1 MAWLTRVTG
10 SGHEASRLRPSE
22 RTRVPPPVI
31 RRRLPSGRGAME
43 QPNCTGDGDAPLTP
57 RFWLVLVVAGIATGL
72 FGAFLMAILYNVSY
86 LAFGY
91 HGGSFQTGVE
101 HATGLRRVVSLVVA
115 GVIGAVAWYL
125 VRHFLQDENAQIDD
139 AVWSGDGQLSLRR
152 AVLTSI
158 ISEFVI
164 GMGASLGREAAP
176 KLTGGATASA
186 LGTWFKLSPAQ
197 RRLLVA
203 CAGGAGLG
211 AVYNVPLAGAL
222 FTAEILV
229 GSLSLPVVLPALA
242 CSWVATVA
250 SWVYLPRHAAYVGVP
265 DYRFSMTILVWAV
278 LVGPVI
284 GAIATGFIRLIG
296 WVSHHRVSGAGIMV
310 AMPLAFGALGVIGI
324 WYPELF
330 GNGKDMAYAA
340 FLGRFTVPLLLA
352 LFLLKP
358 LVTSACLGAVR
369 SGGLLTPTMSTGAMF
384 GGMLGSAWNLLW
396 PGSPSGAFAMVGA
409 AAMIGASM
417 QAPLTALSLI
427 LELTHSGFGLLV
439 PMLAATVT
447 ATAMARYLDG
457 YSIYSARLTA
467 A

>member
-1 MAWLTRVTG
+1 MAPGDSGSPAGGPPAPRPGPLSGLMAWLTRVTG

-125 VRHFLQDENAQIDD
+125 VRRFLKDENAQIDD

-176 KLTGGATASA
+176 KLMGGATASV
-186 LGTWFKLSPAQ
+186 LGTWSRLSPAQ

-203 CAGGAGLG
+203 CAVGGRSGCRLQRA
-211 AVYNVPLAGAL
+211 LAGAL

-229 GSLSLPVVLPALA
+229 GSLSAPGDAAGPRLLVDRHGRLMGLPAHPRRLRRA
-242 CSWVATVA
+242 PR
-250 SWVYLPRHAAYVGVP
+250 LPLHDDDPGLGGPGRAGHRGHCHGIHPTHRLGLSPPGLGGRDHGRHAPGLWRPRRHRHLVPRAVRQREGHGVLGLP
-265 DYRFSMTILVWAV
+265 GQV
-278 LVGPVI
+278 
-284 GAIATGFIRLIG
+284 
-296 WVSHHRVSGAGIMV
+296 HRA
-310 AMPLAFGALGVIGI
+310 P
-324 WYPELF
+324 
-330 GNGKDMAYAA
+330 AA
-340 FLGRFTVPLLLA
+340 RPVPLEA
-352 LFLLKP
+352 
-358 LVTSACLGAVR
+358 AGDLGLPGVGCVR
-369 SGGLLTPTMSTGAMF
+369 GCC
-384 GGMLGSAWNLLW
+384 
-396 PGSPSGAFAMVGA
+396 SPR
-409 AAMIGASM
+409 
-417 QAPLTALSLI
+417 P
-427 LELTHSGFGLLV
+427 
-439 PMLAATVT
+439 
-447 ATAMARYLDG
+447 
-457 YSIYSARLTA
+457 
-467 A
+467 